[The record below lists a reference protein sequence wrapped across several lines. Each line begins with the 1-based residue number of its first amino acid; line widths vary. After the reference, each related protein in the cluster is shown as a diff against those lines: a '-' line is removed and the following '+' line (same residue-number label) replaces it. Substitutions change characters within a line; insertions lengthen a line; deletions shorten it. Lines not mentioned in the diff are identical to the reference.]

1 LTSSAGGLKSIGA
14 SLLEL
19 SPAPS
24 ASALTLSDRGGARLG
39 VRDVAGFEDPES
51 GVCEFAGAELEV
63 CAHTATLH
71 AINKIKSEL
80 RIP

>member
-1 LTSSAGGLKSIGA
+1 MTSSAGGLKSIGA

-39 VRDVAGFEDPES
+39 VRDVAGLEDVES
-51 GVCEFAGAELEV
+51 GACEFAGAELEV
-63 CAHTATLH
+63 CAHTFAVHAT
-71 AINKIKSEL
+71 NKIKSKL